1 MKWPIQSK
9 ETQLLIEKMIND
21 MRKLSSFTSAFSDTV
36 INAMLQIPKHLFVDM
51 TVYKNNTKITDN
63 DECLKSIYNYSKA
76 LRVSQAQNMS
86 STEIIAAQLSL
97 IPLSSGDRIL
107 FLGAKGG
114 YIQAIAAQIVGFQ
127 GQVWICSQDN
137 QGLRHVKNVLR
148 NHAPSMVKQIIKCVL
163 INNMHN
169 VDELKKGLEEF
180 FTCTKE
186 YFNIIYACGA
196 ISQDS
201 VEHFQEFLT
210 VQGQF
215 LAPINI
221 DENNQK
227 FTILRKTRDSKSG
240 QVIVNKRVLNDWG
253 IIFAPIL

>member
-1 MKWPIQSK
+1 
-9 ETQLLIEKMIND
+9 
-21 MRKLSSFTSAFSDTV
+21 MRKLSSFASTFSDTV

-51 TVYKNNTKITDN
+51 TVYKNNTKITDD
-63 DECLKSIYNYSKA
+63 DECVKSIYDYSKA
-76 LRVSQAQNMS
+76 LCASQAQNMS
-86 STEIIAAQLSL
+86 SAEITAAQLSL
-97 IPLSSGDRIL
+97 IPLNSGDRVL

-137 QGLRHVKNVLR
+137 QGLQHVKNVLR

-163 INNMHN
+163 VNNMHN
-169 VDELKKGLEEF
+169 VNELKKGLEEY
-180 FTCTKE
+180 FTSTKE
-186 YFNIIYACGA
+186 YFNTIYACGA

-221 DENNQK
+221 DQNNQK
-227 FTILRKTRDSKSG
+227 FTILSKTRDSNSG
-240 QVIVNKRVLNDWG
+240 QVIINKRVLTDWG
-253 IIFAPIL
+253 IIFAPVL